1 MRSTTSLRR
10 RSFCALRMLLGKVV
24 REQTHPHNQPFHN
37 SHFSFFFFSC
47 MAEDSARILFDKGFV
62 KTIAD
67 TTLENIED
75 RGFCRGASALLCT
88 IREQLKIIPE
98 FKEFFTGVREFE
110 LILELLRKYKSDD
123 TICSN
128 VIFVLFRFLRYSK
141 FMKIPEATLRSF
153 FQSGIFDIIRSIV
166 KRSKNEAIVNDWINM
181 ICFIQQLGET
191 T

>member
-1 MRSTTSLRR
+1 M
-10 RSFCALRMLLGKVV
+10 
-24 REQTHPHNQPFHN
+24 
-37 SHFSFFFFSC
+37 
-47 MAEDSARILFDKGFV
+47 

-67 TTLENIED
+67 TTFENIED
-75 RGFCRGASALLCT
+75 RDFCRDASALLCA
-88 IREQLKIIPE
+88 IREQLKIIYE
-98 FKEFFTGVREFE
+98 INNFFTDAREFE

-123 TICSN
+123 TVCSN